1 MKKSVVFVLMLVFS
15 VIVKAQTLPTEKVF
29 FASNR
34 MSYTLGDTI
43 QIDGWLTRCDNMT
56 GTPYSRY
63 LYMELTD
70 NKDSIL
76 RRQKLVVDDR
86 GAFHTAMP
94 IP

>member
-1 MKKSVVFVLMLVFS
+1 MRKSVAFVLMLVFS
-15 VIVKAQTLPTEKVF
+15 LVAKAQVLPTEKVF

-34 MSYTLGDTI
+34 MSYQLGDTI
-43 QIDGWLTRCDNMT
+43 QIDGWLTRCDNKT

-70 NKDSIL
+70 DKDRIL
-76 RRQKLVVDDR
+76 CRQRLVVDDR